1 MSQMTQPLNILIK
14 IELELARFLMH
25 WLNEF
30 KNEKKDD
37 VKVYFKIA
45 KL

>member
-30 KNEKKDD
+30 KNEKGTTLKSIL
-37 VKVYFKIA
+37 K
-45 KL
+45 